1 MADDG
6 LNLIAN
12 PGFEDTPSAPTTY
25 GLFMAPDS
33 LGDNCRLT
41 INTDTFHSGK
51 QSAMLQADDFARFS
65 LGPNKAFPV
74 VAGDVYR
81 VGVWV
86 KAGAD
91 FQMQEGSP
99 GLVMRMNETISSSPT
114 AAGFT
119 FIYLNN
125 TVAEAAPPTYSP
137 DPVTSTVPTDWTH
150 IEGVVKIPAGVDQL
164 VPTLFYWKAKGS
176 LYVDDFSLQ
185 KVDPT
190 TPLSAPASGGATN
203 ATASAGAPAAPVPAP
218 GRWEVK
224 PDHENGIYAPNEKVT
239 WSVDFTGDRTGLPP
253 LAYVVKEDGQVEVG
267 KGTVDVSGGPTTI
280 TAARAT
286 PGVLVAQIYPAA
298 KTSGYAVAAGGAVIS
313 PDKIDLNIPVAAD
326 FDTFWKGKLKELAA
340 VPVNPVV
347 TPVDISAIKFTGSIN
362 FYKVML
368 DNINGTHVYGQMARP
383 KDGKKFPAMLIVQSA
398 GVYPLDKTPVIANA
412 KAGWL
417 VLNIIA
423 HDLPIDESPDFYAKL
438 KATTLMNY
446 QLIGCDDRDKS
457 YFLRMFL
464 GCARAVDYL
473 TSRPDWNGKVLMV
486 TGGSQG
492 GFQSFATAA
501 LCPQITEVSAFVPA
515 GCDLLA
521 PLANPPR
528 AFGWP
533 FWTAYWVPKE
543 LDPKKIQ
550 ETAGYYDGIN
560 FAARIHCPTLM
571 CVGLIDDTA
580 RPTGVIAAYN
590 GIKAPKELLILP
602 LSDHHGTGNAQAAYY
617 QEFNNW
623 RSDLHDGKP
632 LPTTTPN

>member
-1 MADDG
+1 MAADDA
-6 LNLIAN
+6 NLIAN
-12 PGFEDTPSAPTTY
+12 SGFEDTPTAPTTFS
-25 GLFMAPDS
+25 LFIAPDS
-33 LGDNCRLT
+33 QGDNCRFA
-41 INTDTFHSGK
+41 ISTDTFHSGK
-51 QSAMLQADDFARFS
+51 QSALMQADDFARFCLS
-65 LGPNKAFPV
+65 PSVTYPV
-74 VAGDVYR
+74 VAGELYR

-91 FQMQEGSP
+91 FQMQPGSP
-99 GLVMRMNETISSSPT
+99 GVVIRINQTPSSPPM
-114 AAGFT
+114 FT
-119 FIYLNN
+119 FVYLDS
-125 TVAEAAPPTYSP
+125 TVSQAAPPDLSP
-137 DPVTSTVPTDWTH
+137 EPETTAAPTQWTH
-150 IEGVVKIPAGVDQL
+150 IEAVVKVPAGVDQV

-176 LYVDDFSLQ
+176 LYVDDFSLE

-190 TPLSAPASGGATN
+190 SPLSTPTSGATN
-203 ATASAGAPAAPVPAP
+203 STASTNAPTVSLPAL
-218 GRWEVK
+218 GRWVVK

-239 WSVDFTGDRTGLPP
+239 WNVDFTGDRTGLPA

-267 KGTVDVSGGPTTI
+267 KGTVDVSAGPTTI
-280 TAARAT
+280 TASRST

-298 KTSGYAVAAGGAVIS
+298 KTSGYAVAVGGAVIS
-313 PDKIDLNIPVAAD
+313 PDKIDLNTPVAVD
-326 FDTFWKGKLKELAA
+326 FDAFWQGKLKELAA

-347 TPVDISAIKFTGSIN
+347 TPEDISAIKFTGSIN

-398 GVYPLDKTPVIANA
+398 GVYQLDKTPVIANA

-423 HDLPIDESPDFYAKL
+423 HDLPIDEPPDFYTKL
-438 KATTLMNY
+438 KATTLKDY
-446 QLIGCDDRDKS
+446 QFIGCDDRDKS

-501 LCPQITEVSAFVPA
+501 LCPQITDVAAFVPA

-521 PLANPPR
+521 PLATPPR

-533 FWTAYWVPKE
+533 YWTSYWVPKE
-543 LDPKKIQ
+543 LDKKKIQ

-590 GIKAPKELLILP
+590 AIKAPKELLILP
-602 LSDHHGTGNAQAAYY
+602 LSDHHGTGNAQSRLLSGVQRLA
-617 QEFNNW
+617 
-623 RSDLHDGKP
+623 R
-632 LPTTTPN
+632 